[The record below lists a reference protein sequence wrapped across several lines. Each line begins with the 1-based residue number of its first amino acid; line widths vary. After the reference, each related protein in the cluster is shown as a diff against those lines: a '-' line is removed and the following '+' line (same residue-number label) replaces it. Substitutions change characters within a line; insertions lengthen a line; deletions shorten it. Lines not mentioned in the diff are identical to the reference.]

1 MLKLSQM
8 SLREFSLPNGLRV
21 LFLPDNSP
29 SVTVLGLV
37 KTGSRYE
44 APNQEGLAH
53 FYEHMVFKGT
63 KSFPSKKALAL
74 AVDKIGAEYNGATG
88 QEYTYYYVKTAKR
101 DWTIGL
107 DLVSQLLVEP
117 LLVEEEIKIER
128 GVILEELHMYYD
140 IPQYR
145 AQIELGKLLFP
156 NHPLG
161 TSGIGT
167 KKTISSFARKDFLEF
182 KNKFYDLGKIVL
194 VVAGGVK
201 EEENLRGAI
210 KRSFFYSKKTEVKEI
225 TPKLFKES
233 GQREKLTK
241 RIVKETDQ
249 VHLAMGVRGL
259 GRHDQRRYA
268 QSLLNIILGG
278 GMSSRL
284 FQEIREKRGLCY
296 SVASAVELFNEVGVF
311 EITAG
316 LNKNR
321 LTEAVEEIK
330 NQLFLLVK
338 EEVSREELDK
348 AKHFFEGK
356 LALSLEDSY
365 KKAHFYGK
373 QKLLE
378 SDIKDYSQVINSVK
392 SVEPE
397 DILLVAKEM
406 FLSEKIKLVLVG
418 DALEGKENIKE
429 LKGR

>member
-1 MLKLSQM
+1 MMLE
-8 SLREFSLPNGLRV
+8 EFSLSNGLRV

-29 SVTVLGLV
+29 SVTILGLV

-44 APNQEGLAH
+44 LPKQEGLAH

-63 KSFPSKKALAL
+63 RKFPTKKDLAL
-74 AVDKIGAEYNGATG
+74 AADRIGAEYNGATG

-101 DWTIGL
+101 DWAMGL
-107 DLVSQLLVEP
+107 DLVSQLLTEP
-117 LLVEEEIKIER
+117 LLTEEEIEVER

-145 AQIELGKLLFP
+145 AEIELGKLLFP

-167 KKTISSFARKDFLEF
+167 KKTIDSFVRKDFLDF
-182 KNKFYDLGKIVL
+182 KDNFYYPGRIVL
-194 VVAGGVK
+194 VIAGRVGESKDFVK
-201 EEENLRGAI
+201 AI
-210 KRSFFYSKKTEVKEI
+210 EDSFSILEKTKTKEI
-225 TPKLFKES
+225 TPKPFKENNK
-233 GQREKLTK
+233 GETAFKQ
-241 RIVKETDQ
+241 IFKETDQ

-259 GRHDQRRYA
+259 SYRDQRRYA

-296 SVASAVELFNEVGVF
+296 SISSSVELFNEVGVF
-311 EITAG
+311 EVIAG

-330 NQLFLLVK
+330 NQLFLLTK
-338 EEVSREELDK
+338 EKIGSEEIDK

-378 SDIKDYSQVINSVK
+378 PVVKDYRQVINTVK
-392 SVEPE
+392 KVNAEE
-397 DILLVAKEM
+397 ILSVAKEI
-406 FLSEKIKLVLVG
+406 FLPEKIKQVLVG
-418 DALEGKENIKE
+418 HDGKGGQALKRG
-429 LKGR
+429 